1 MNPHPEMT
9 LHPNP
14 TSPPGKAATEG
25 LDSRCGLVGIEGPEK
40 AAVRL
45 FQRTR
50 AKPMDARLWSPTGT
64 PFTTSAIKSFFEQ
77 EIYKH
82 PTEWWGA
89 FIWLLGR
96 FSSVTQK
103 STSRSCWAGKC
114 GYSYCF
120 HQLLQR
126 NSNVSPAFNF
136 RRESAY
142 KHKFYLEQVF
152 GLHEVPSY
160 LRRVTNYRPKS
171 SNNPAKIRRYTE
183 LLFINRESCAW
194 LPG

>member
-45 FQRTR
+45 FQRAR

-82 PTEWWGA
+82 PTEWWGCFYMVA
-89 FIWLLGR
+89 GEIFVRYTEEHFPLLLGR
-96 FSSVTQK
+96 EVRLFLLLPSIAPTEFQCVA
-103 STSRSCWAGKC
+103 R
-114 GYSYCF
+114 F
-120 HQLLQR
+120 QLQT
-126 NSNVSPAFNF
+126 
-136 RRESAY
+136 RERIQA
-142 KHKFYLEQVF
+142 Q
-152 GLHEVPSY
+152 
-160 LRRVTNYRPKS
+160 
-171 SNNPAKIRRYTE
+171 I
-183 LLFINRESCAW
+183 
-194 LPG
+194 LP

>member
-1 MNPHPEMT
+1 MT

-45 FQRTR
+45 FQRAR

-89 FIWLLGR
+89 FIWLRGR
-96 FSSVTQK
+96 FLSNTQTSSSRFCSGERARSTQK
-103 STSRSCWAGKC
+103 APICRLFEGITDLNNIMR
-114 GYSYCF
+114 F
-120 HQLLQR
+120 I
-126 NSNVSPAFNF
+126 
-136 RRESAY
+136 RESSRQTY
-142 KHKFYLEQVF
+142 
-152 GLHEVPSY
+152 
-160 LRRVTNYRPKS
+160 
-171 SNNPAKIRRYTE
+171 
-183 LLFINRESCAW
+183 
-194 LPG
+194 

>member
-1 MNPHPEMT
+1 MT

-45 FQRTR
+45 FQRAR

-82 PTEWWGA
+82 PTEWWGV
-89 FIWLLGR
+89 FIWDELYYQ
-96 FSSVTQK
+96 VQ
-103 STSRSCWAGKC
+103 
-114 GYSYCF
+114 
-120 HQLLQR
+120 QR
-126 NSNVSPAFNF
+126 I
-136 RRESAY
+136 EE
-142 KHKFYLEQVF
+142 KE
-152 GLHEVPSY
+152 EVHMN
-160 LRRVTNYRPKS
+160 L
-171 SNNPAKIRRYTE
+171 
-183 LLFINRESCAW
+183 W
-194 LPG
+194 

>member
-1 MNPHPEMT
+1 M
-9 LHPNP
+9 HPNS

-45 FQRTR
+45 FQRAR

-89 FIWLLGR
+89 FIWLQGR

-114 GYSYCF
+114 DCF
-120 HQLLQR
+120 CDNTGEHDCR
-126 NSNVSPAFNF
+126 
-136 RRESAY
+136 
-142 KHKFYLEQVF
+142 
-152 GLHEVPSY
+152 
-160 LRRVTNYRPKS
+160 
-171 SNNPAKIRRYTE
+171 
-183 LLFINRESCAW
+183 LLFFAVEVLIFAGSKTGLTLENGLKVCLTGKSERCGD
-194 LPG
+194 LTV

>member
-1 MNPHPEMT
+1 MT

-45 FQRTR
+45 FQRAR

-89 FIWLLGR
+89 FIWLR
-96 FSSVTQK
+96 
-103 STSRSCWAGKC
+103 GKDLNLRPP
-114 GYSYCF
+114 GYEPDE
-120 HQLLQR
+120 LPTALPR
-126 NSNVSPAFNF
+126 D
-136 RRESAY
+136 E
-142 KHKFYLEQVF
+142 YL
-152 GLHEVPSY
+152 P
-160 LRRVTNYRPKS
+160 
-171 SNNPAKIRRYTE
+171 
-183 LLFINRESCAW
+183 
-194 LPG
+194 

>member
-14 TSPPGKAATEG
+14 TSPPRKAATEG
-25 LDSRCGLVGIEGPEK
+25 LDSRCGLVGIEGSEK

-45 FQRTR
+45 FQRAR

-89 FIWLLGR
+89 FIWLR
-96 FSSVTQK
+96 
-103 STSRSCWAGKC
+103 GKDLNLRPP
-114 GYSYCF
+114 GYE
-120 HQLLQR
+120 
-126 NSNVSPAFNF
+126 PD
-136 RRESAY
+136 
-142 KHKFYLEQVF
+142 
-152 GLHEVPSY
+152 
-160 LRRVTNYRPKS
+160 
-171 SNNPAKIRRYTE
+171 E
-183 LLFINRESCAW
+183 LPTA
-194 LPG
+194 LPRDE